1 MPNDVKNL
9 LIFSPQPEFS
19 EWLRLSLEETSHYR
33 VDLCNAT
40 SELADLLAQPTFD
53 AIIVDFPGG
62 DTDLG
67 EILEHFTQRF
77 PNIPLLLFPPENDPY
92 HPEVAPISAWAYLPK
107 PFYLPDLLLAVETLS
122 KGEKILPPPPQM
134 PQALETLQHQLQS
147 FVEQESVLAAW
158 VLSAGRV
165 LTRVE
170 SLESPSFQDLLG
182 WVEQRWQRLLSD
194 GEWLRYWK
202 SASPSDA
209 LLIYATPLI
218 PQTLLLVAV
227 PASLPPA
234 LARAKGRT
242 LATTFKASPWLT
254 SELLLAEVQTPSPE
268 ILPLEE
274 MASPDEQHVSD
285 DDTLVNILDEEAWS
299 LPEEEEGEETP
310 PPDLKLL
317 EQWLSEAPPPNPPH
331 AAPEEKTTIQPD
343 WLPETTFAPEDP
355 FSRTVP
361 SDLDSDGRA
370 EAPQTWE
377 FGAGDMEFEATEE
390 AHTGAFELPADFFE
404 ALAKATE
411 SLSPAPPNTVTPVTG
426 EETEASPLPLT
437 VEDTQPLSLVTP
449 APAVEAEA
457 KDLLLTYTAVL
468 VTSSPNALQNPR
480 ATTELTRW
488 MPRWC
493 QRLGWTLKRLVITP
507 NYLLWTVTV
516 PSSMPP
522 RRMVEAV
529 RHHSAWRLF
538 HHVGEVI
545 ADQAPESFW
554 APAHLALAGE
564 SPPSNAEI
572 DALISRNRFNP

>member
-1 MPNDVKNL
+1 VPEDVKRL
-9 LIFSPQPEFS
+9 LVFSPQPEFS
-19 EWLRLSLEETSHYR
+19 EWLRLSLEETGHYR
-33 VDLCNAT
+33 VNLCNAA

-53 AIIVDFPGG
+53 IIIVDFPGS

-67 EILEHFTQRF
+67 EILEHFTQHF
-77 PNIPLLLFPPENDPY
+77 PGIPLLLFPPENDPY
-92 HPEVAPISAWAYLPK
+92 HPEVASISAWAYLPK

-134 PQALETLQHQLQS
+134 PHALEALQQQLQS

-158 VLSAGRV
+158 VFSAGRL

-202 SASPSDA
+202 SASPGDA
-209 LLIYATPLI
+209 LLIYATTLI
-218 PQTLLLVAV
+218 PQTLLLIAVA
-227 PASLPPA
+227 ASLPPA

-242 LATTFKASPWLT
+242 LATTLKTSPWLA
-254 SELLLAEVQTPSPE
+254 SELLLAEAQTPSTE
-268 ILPLEE
+268 TLPTEE
-274 MASPDEQHVSD
+274 MASSNDLESSD
-285 DDTLVNILDEEAWS
+285 DILVNILDEEAWLS
-299 LPEEEEGEETP
+299 VEEEEGETS
-310 PPDLKLL
+310 PPDLSLL
-317 EQWLSEAPPPNPPH
+317 EQWLSEAPPPNPPFTVS
-331 AAPEEKTTIQPD
+331 EERANIQPD
-343 WLPETTFAPEDP
+343 WQPEATFAPEG
-355 FSRTVP
+355 SLSTTP
-361 SDLDSDGRA
+361 SDLESET
-370 EAPQTWE
+370 EATPTWE
-377 FGAGDMEFEATEE
+377 IEAGEVEFEATEE
-390 AHTGAFELPADFFE
+390 AHLGAFEPPADFLE
-404 ALAKATE
+404 ALAIATE
-411 SLSPAPPNTVTPVTG
+411 SLSSASPQSDSPTASDEV
-426 EETEASPLPLT
+426 ETSPLPLS
-437 VEDTQPLSLVTP
+437 VEDTQPLTLSSS
-449 APAVEAEA
+449 APAVEA
-457 KDLLLTYTAVL
+457 KDLLLNYTAVL
-468 VTSSPNALQNPR
+468 VTSTPNALQNPR

-516 PSSMPP
+516 PSSIPP
-522 RRMVEAV
+522 RHMVQAV

-538 HHVGEVI
+538 HRVGEVI

-572 DALISRNRFNP
+572 DALISRNRLNP